1 MGMALLSP
9 TLSGRPLYIDLQTQV
24 CASSKVPRCQS
35 SHESGITITC
45 QPRVNRAAAAG
56 IGRIKNHTAQRCPAR
71 RDVLS
76 YLESVHFLSHETHGI
91 GEHAMQSTQSRR
103 GFLAT
108 LSSASAA
115 SLVCA
120 QSSFAQEAPPETTT
134 IRLAKIP
141 GICIAPQYVAE
152 ELLRGEGFT
161 DIRYVATESGVAA
174 SLS

>member
-9 TLSGRPLYIDLQTQV
+9 TLSGRPLYLALQTQV

-76 YLESVHFLSHETHGI
+76 DLESVHFLSHETHGD
-91 GEHAMQSTQSRR
+91 RR
-103 GFLAT
+103 TRYAIDT
-108 LSSASAA
+108 ESARLSDDALLSQCSESHLRAKF
-115 SLVCA
+115 VCA
-120 QSSFAQEAPPETTT
+120 
-134 IRLAKIP
+134 
-141 GICIAPQYVAE
+141 
-152 ELLRGEGFT
+152 RG
-161 DIRYVATESGVAA
+161 AA
-174 SLS
+174 